1 MCQTAVLLKQERCL
15 CVSDC
20 CITETGEVCVCQT
33 AVLLKQE
40 RRLCVSDCCTG
51 EKGEV
56 CVCGRL
62 LYVDPMVRMT
72 VQELAAHPWLDRT
85 CCAHNKTP
93 LSSPIMLANR
103 VSLCP

>member
-1 MCQTAVLLKQERCL
+1 MCQTAVLMKKERFV

-20 CITETGEVCVCQT
+20 CI
-33 AVLLKQE
+33 
-40 RRLCVSDCCTG
+40 D

>member
-1 MCQTAVLLKQERCL
+1 MAYWSVKKERFVCGRLLYWGKRRGLCVWQTAVLLKQERC
-15 CVSDC
+15 
-20 CITETGEVCVCQT
+20 
-33 AVLLKQE
+33 
-40 RRLCVSDCCTG
+40 LCVSDCCTG

>member
-1 MCQTAVLLKQERCL
+1 M
-15 CVSDC
+15 
-20 CITETGEVCVCQT
+20 
-33 AVLLKQE
+33 
-40 RRLCVSDCCTG
+40 
-51 EKGEV
+51 
-56 CVCGRL
+56 CGRL
-62 LYVDPMVRMT
+62 LYVDPMMRMT